1 MAEALLSIA
10 QRKGG
15 SLSLGL
21 PSQRGEQMLVWRS
34 GWNRPDIADVE
45 MAGGMKIKDA
55 IVELTALPPEDC
67 IEGPSASPCIS
78 FNPHSSSMG
87 TWGHGDIVTCTGT
100 GRAHQCLSK
109 WEHRLAPEMTLSG
122 SSQPARP

>member
-21 PSQRGEQMLVWRS
+21 PSQGGEQMLVWRS

-45 MAGGMKIKDA
+45 MAGGVQRSDA
-55 IVELTALPPEDC
+55 IVGPIALTPEKC
-67 IEGPSASPCIS
+67 TEGPSASPCIS

-109 WEHRLAPEMTLSG
+109 WEHRLAPEMTFSG
-122 SSQPARP
+122 SSQPPSP